1 MSLYKLTQQII
12 GITLVLLF
20 LSGCAALAET
30 PIPPTVIPQPEI
42 KLVTALVVRH
52 AEKSAFPPHDP
63 LLTAAG
69 QARSKALVH
78 VAGEFDVTAIYSS
91 PYIRNLQT
99 ASPLATHLG
108 LPVTKVDADNV
119 EALVEKVLSDHTGE
133 VVLIVGHSNTVPAI
147 IEEFGG
153 NPIPL
158 ITKNDYD
165 DLFIVAVYSSW
176 WS

>member
-12 GITLVLLF
+12 GITLVLLL
-20 LSGCAALAET
+20 LSGCSALAET

-42 KLVTALVVRH
+42 KSVTALVVRH
-52 AEKSAFPPHDP
+52 AEKSAFPPGDP
-63 LLTAAG
+63 LLSATG
-69 QARSKALVH
+69 QARSKALVD
-78 VAGEFDVTAIYSS
+78 VAGEVDVTAIYSS

-108 LPVTKVDADNV
+108 LPVTEVDADNV

-153 NPIPL
+153 DPIPL
-158 ITKNDYD
+158 I
-165 DLFIVAVYSSW
+165 A
-176 WS
+176 